1 MRLLPK
7 KKVIVKIINRS
18 VYEVKMFRNI
28 LLIYSEK
35 ITEKHLDMIRTV
47 MSDIEKLKI
56 MVNAINVKYLERKYF
71 ENIDLA
77 VTIGGDGTFIRT
89 SHLLKFY
96 TPILGINSDPEHSEG
111 ALLVR
116 YEDFKKILSDWNS
129 LYGKAKLNKIDRIQT
144 IRNGTLLEEFAINE
158 VYIGTEK
165 QFTTARYVIDYRGNR
180 EEHRSSGVLV
190 VTPSGSRSWYKSAG
204 GKPFGNGGGNE
215 DDDKKLKFIVREPY
229 FGKIYNPKIL
239 NCEILLDEKIVF
251 YSRRYDDGI
260 IAIDSYKVYPFNIG
274 DTVEINMSDIPLR
287 VVSS

>member
-1 MRLLPK
+1 
-7 KKVIVKIINRS
+7 
-18 VYEVKMFRNI
+18 MFRNI

-35 ITEKHLDMIRTV
+35 ITRNHLDMVSTV

-56 MVNAINVKYLERKYF
+56 RVNAINVKYLERKYF

-116 YEDFKKILSDWNS
+116 YEDLEKILSDS
-129 LYGKAKLNKIDRIQT
+129 LYGETKLNKIDRIQT

-180 EEHRSSGVLV
+180 EEHRSSGILV
-190 VTPSGSRSWYKSAG
+190 VTPSGSHSWYKSAG
-204 GKPFGNGGGNE
+204 GKPFGNGDGNG

-239 NCEILLDEKIVF
+239 NGEILLCEKIVF

-274 DTVEINMSDIPLR
+274 DTVEIKMSDIPLR
-287 VVSS
+287 VVSP

>member
-1 MRLLPK
+1 
-7 KKVIVKIINRS
+7 
-18 VYEVKMFRNI
+18 MFRNI

-56 MVNAINVKYLERKYF
+56 RVNALNVKYLERKYF

-77 VTIGGDGTFIRT
+77 VTIGGDGTFTRT
-89 SHLLKFY
+89 SHFLKFY

-111 ALLVR
+111 ALLIR
-116 YEDFKKILSDWNS
+116 YEDLEKILSDWNS
-129 LYGKAKLNKIDRIQT
+129 LYGKTKLKKMDRIQI

-165 QFTTARYVIDYRGNR
+165 QFTTARYIIDYRGNR

-190 VTPSGSRSWYKSAG
+190 VTPSGSHSWYKSAG
-204 GKPFGNGGGNE
+204 GKPFGNGDGR

-229 FGKIYNPKIL
+229 FGKI
-239 NCEILLDEKIVF
+239 
-251 YSRRYDDGI
+251 
-260 IAIDSYKVYPFNIG
+260 
-274 DTVEINMSDIPLR
+274 
-287 VVSS
+287 

>member
-1 MRLLPK
+1 
-7 KKVIVKIINRS
+7 
-18 VYEVKMFRNI
+18 MFRNV
-28 LLIYSEK
+28 LLVYSEK
-35 ITEKHLDMIRTV
+35 ITEKHLDMVKTV
-47 MSDIEKLKI
+47 MRDLERLKI
-56 MVNAINVKYLERKYF
+56 GVNAINVKYIEKRYF

-89 SHLLKFY
+89 SHFLKFY
-96 TPILGINSDPEHSEG
+96 TPILGINSEPEHSEG

-116 YEDFKKILSDWNS
+116 YEDLEKILSDS
-129 LYGKAKLNKIDRIQT
+129 LYGETKLKKIDRIQT
-144 IRNGTLLEEFAINE
+144 VRNNIILEEFAINE

-165 QFTTARYVIDYRGNR
+165 QFTTSRYIVDYRGNK

-204 GKPFGNGGGNE
+204 GKPFGDGEVDGSVG
-215 DDDKKLKFIVREPY
+215 DDKKLKFLVREPY

-239 NCEILLDEKIVF
+239 NGEILLGEKIVF

-274 DTVEINMSDIPLR
+274 DIVEIKMSDIPLK
-287 VVSS
+287 VVCS